1 MVDYTITVFT
11 FAGLYGLMA
20 LGLNIAWGMAGMIN
34 LGLVGFFAVGAYTSA
49 LLTVKAGL
57 PIAAGVLAAV
67 LLSTASGAV
76 VALITGR
83 LRDDYL
89 AIVTLGLA
97 EVIRIVASNEI
108 WLTNGT
114 DGISGLPGPW
124 RSRISPQ
131 AFDLIYL
138 ALTPAVTVVVLW
150 LLQNVSRSPYGRV
163 LRAIRDDPHVAA
175 AAGKWV
181 MRFNV
186 EAFAVSAGI
195 LGLAGAL
202 YGHYTSYV
210 APDIFVPLLT
220 LNIVL
225 ALVLGGLGS
234 NYGALLGALV
244 IVAFQEAVRF
254 MSVPGFSAVQ
264 VAALREFLISAGLIV
279 VLRYRPDGILPE
291 RPPRWAPVGWP
302 DPATAADAI
311 SDVGESG
318 HVLRTERRSERVEDG
333 TGKGPRTWSRP

>member
-1 MVDYTITVFT
+1 MLDYAVTVLT

-20 LGLNIAWGMAGMIN
+20 LGLNIAWGMAGMVN

-49 LLTVKAGL
+49 ILTVKVGAPLIAG
-57 PIAAGVLAAV
+57 ALAALAV
-67 LLSTASGAV
+67 GAASGVV

-97 EVIRIVASNEI
+97 EVIRIAASNEI

-124 RSRISPQ
+124 RGQVSPQ
-131 AFDLIYL
+131 TFNLIYL
-138 ALTPAVTVVVLW
+138 ALTLAVIAVVLS

-163 LRAIRDDPHVAA
+163 LRAIRDDPQVAA
-175 AAGKWV
+175 VAGKRV
-181 MRFNV
+181 MRFKV

-210 APDIFVPLLT
+210 APDVFVPLLT
-220 LNIVL
+220 LNVVL

-244 IVAFQEAVRF
+244 IVAFQESARF
-254 MSVPGFSAVQ
+254 IGIAGLSAVQ
-264 VAALREFLISAGLIV
+264 VAAVREFAIAVGLIA
-279 VLRYRPDGILPE
+279 VLRYRPQGLVPE
-291 RPPRWAPVGWP
+291 RPPRLAAAP
-302 DPATAADAI
+302 AAGRETRL
-311 SDVGESG
+311 DVAASG
-318 HVLRTERRSERVEDG
+318 PGR
-333 TGKGPRTWSRP
+333 

>member
-1 MVDYTITVFT
+1 MVDYAVTVLT

-20 LGLNIAWGMAGMIN
+20 LGLNIAWGMGGMVN

-57 PIAAGVLAAV
+57 PILAGAPAAV
-67 LLSTASGAV
+67 VLGAASGAV

-124 RSRISPQ
+124 RGQVNPQ
-131 AFDLIYL
+131 TFNLIYL
-138 ALTPAVTVVVLW
+138 ALTLAVVVAVLW
-150 LLQNVSRSPYGRV
+150 LLQNVYRAPYGRV
-163 LRAIRDDPHVAA
+163 LRAIREDPQVAA

-181 MRFNV
+181 MRFKV
-186 EAFAVSAGI
+186 EAFAVSAGV

-210 APDIFVPLLT
+210 APDVFVPLLT
-220 LNIVL
+220 LNVVL

-244 IVAFQEAVRF
+244 IVAFQEAARF
-254 MSVPGFSAVQ
+254 VGIPGLSAVQ

-291 RPPRWAPVGWP
+291 RPPRWAPAGW
-302 DPATAADAI
+302 ADRQEV
-311 SDVGESG
+311 SV
-318 HVLRTERRSERVEDG
+318 
-333 TGKGPRTWSRP
+333 WSRL

>member
-1 MVDYTITVFT
+1 MVDYAVTVLT

-20 LGLNIAWGMAGMIN
+20 LGLNIAWGMGGMVN

-57 PIAAGVLAAV
+57 PILAGALAAV
-67 LLSTASGAV
+67 VLGAASGAV

-124 RSRISPQ
+124 RGQVNPQ
-131 AFDLIYL
+131 TFNLIYL
-138 ALTPAVTVVVLW
+138 ALTLAVVVAVLW
-150 LLQNVSRSPYGRV
+150 LLQNVYRAPYGRV
-163 LRAIRDDPHVAA
+163 LRAIREDPQVAA

-181 MRFNV
+181 MRFKV
-186 EAFAVSAGI
+186 EAFAVSAGV

-210 APDIFVPLLT
+210 APDVFVPLLT
-220 LNIVL
+220 LNVVL

-244 IVAFQEAVRF
+244 IVAFQEAARF
-254 MSVPGFSAVQ
+254 VGIPGLSAVQ

-291 RPPRWAPVGWP
+291 RPPRWAPAGW
-302 DPATAADAI
+302 ADRQEV
-311 SDVGESG
+311 SV
-318 HVLRTERRSERVEDG
+318 
-333 TGKGPRTWSRP
+333 WSRL

>member
-1 MVDYTITVFT
+1 MVDYAVTVLT

-20 LGLNIAWGMAGMIN
+20 LGLNIAWGMGGMVN

-57 PIAAGVLAAV
+57 PILAGALAAV
-67 LLSTASGAV
+67 VLGAASGAV

-124 RSRISPQ
+124 RGQVNPQ
-131 AFDLIYL
+131 TFNLIYL
-138 ALTPAVTVVVLW
+138 ALTLAVVVAVLW
-150 LLQNVSRSPYGRV
+150 LLQNVYRAPYGRV
-163 LRAIRDDPHVAA
+163 LRAIREDPQVAA

-181 MRFNV
+181 MRFKV
-186 EAFAVSAGI
+186 EAFAVSAGV

-210 APDIFVPLLT
+210 APDVFVPLLT
-220 LNIVL
+220 LNVVL

-244 IVAFQEAVRF
+244 IVAFQEAARF
-254 MSVPGFSAVQ
+254 VGIPGLSAVQ

-291 RPPRWAPVGWP
+291 RPPRWAPAGW
-302 DPATAADAI
+302 ADKQEV
-311 SDVGESG
+311 SV
-318 HVLRTERRSERVEDG
+318 
-333 TGKGPRTWSRP
+333 WSRL